1 MHGQWRTGR
10 ACHSNYDSLLLLWL
24 LELDIVNALN
34 QLNEAVIK
42 GIAPDRHSVM
52 EFEAA
57 LDRGVAIVGGSGL
70 QMRAHLVRR
79 VEEIAHHTQTA

>member
-1 MHGQWRTGR
+1 MGSGARQLAVWQRSR
-10 ACHSNYDSLLLLWL
+10 AEDRL

-70 QMRAHLVRR
+70 QMRAHMVRR
-79 VEEIAHHTQTA
+79 VGEIAHHTQTA